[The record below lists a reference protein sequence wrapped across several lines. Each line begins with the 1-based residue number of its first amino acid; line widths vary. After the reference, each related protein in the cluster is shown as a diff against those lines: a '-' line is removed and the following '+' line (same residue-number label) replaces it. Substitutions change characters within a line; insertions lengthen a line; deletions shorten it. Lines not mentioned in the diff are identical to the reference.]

1 MATRY
6 AGGARYT
13 KGQKGPESRTRFTIL
28 TATPSSAGGGMAR
41 GTAIAHLRTGFR
53 GVTFMVQ
60 GKNFQ
65 ALKDQLVPDGDI
77 EVMARWTGREAVT
90 FTKMPGN

>member
-6 AGGARYT
+6 SGGVRYT

-28 TATPSSAGGGMAR
+28 TAISSSAGGGMAR
-41 GTAIAHLRTGFR
+41 GTAIAHLRSGHR
-53 GVTFMVQ
+53 GVSFLVQ
-60 GKNFQ
+60 GKNFK
-65 ALKDQLVPDGDI
+65 ALEDRLVPENEI

-90 FTKMPGN
+90 FTKSLAP